1 MLGTSTLREKSWETQ
16 MKRWKERERER
27 ERKKKGERR
36 KEGRDCKERQ
46 QDMETQRYKQREV
59 LGCCLE
65 ESVRANT
72 RSLKITALSQSST
85 TTSRLIHPLSKPTG
99 ASGSQWVTVPLSHQ
113 FQVLVQQVGV
123 PLWRLRASGKGH
135 ILRLGNPSALG
146 FSWGTGRGASGSLW
160 CLLENEI
167 RNMQAERENPG
178 PVSHPF
184 SCCSLWGPFSLK
196 SPQPFI
202 SSWAHSVSCSFSFS
216 VFLVSA
222 SKKPLPPTPEDNRV
236 SESTR
241 SGLGEAGPR
250 APQAAALVSSCLGF
264 PSAQVSQPWPH
275 CDAAELN
282 TLGFLG
288 PACLLGGSR

>member
-1 MLGTSTLREKSWETQ
+1 M
-16 MKRWKERERER
+16 
-27 ERKKKGERR
+27 
-36 KEGRDCKERQ
+36 
-46 QDMETQRYKQREV
+46 
-59 LGCCLE
+59 
-65 ESVRANT
+65 
-72 RSLKITALSQSST
+72 
-85 TTSRLIHPLSKPTG
+85 
-99 ASGSQWVTVPLSHQ
+99 VPLSHQ

-236 SESTR
+236 SEAQ
-241 SGLGEAGPR
+241 GLGSGRRGPGHLKLLLWCHP
-250 APQAAALVSSCLGF
+250 AWVSHLLRFLNPDLISMQLN
-264 PSAQVSQPWPH
+264 STLWVSWAQIVSW
-275 CDAAELN
+275 E
-282 TLGFLG
+282 G
-288 PACLLGGSR
+288 PGKMTTQLAKSSLHKHFSVSYCASKYLD